1 MQVWRRNWEPTCGH
15 ITIEMDTR
23 YLCRV
28 AVEDHWLYDLGDVW
42 TGDINVGVVDMEIIF
57 VFNVGSPRGRP

>member
-1 MQVWRRNWEPTCGH
+1 M
-15 ITIEMDTR
+15 IEMDTR
-23 YLCRV
+23 YPCRV
-28 AVEDHWLYDLGDVW
+28 AVEDHRLYDLGDVW